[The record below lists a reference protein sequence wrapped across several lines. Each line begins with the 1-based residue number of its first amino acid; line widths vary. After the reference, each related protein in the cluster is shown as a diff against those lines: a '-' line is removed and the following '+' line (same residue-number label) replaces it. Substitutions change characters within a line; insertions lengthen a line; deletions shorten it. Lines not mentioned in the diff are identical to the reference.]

1 MNQFYPDLAALPVPR
16 YTSYPTAAQF
26 TESVGAAEQGKA
38 LAGIRPG
45 TPVSLYL
52 HIPFCRQICWYCGCN
67 TGIASPDRLRR
78 YVKALG
84 HEIDTVSGQMAG
96 HVQSIQF
103 GGGSPNALDA
113 ATLAGIIDRLRH
125 SFDVANHADIGVELD
140 PRAVTP
146 DLAPILAAA
155 GVNRI
160 SLGVQTFA
168 PHVQAKINR
177 IQPFETIA
185 ATVRDFRTAGI
196 EGINFDLMYG
206 LPGQSV
212 LDVTETIEK
221 ALQLAPARV
230 AMFGY
235 AHMPRAIARQRM
247 IADADLPSAAARFAM
262 AAAANRLFVQAGY
275 VAIGFDHFA
284 QAHDE
289 LAVAART
296 GQLARNFQG
305 YACHP
310 GEALVGL
317 GSTAIS
323 QFADVIVQN
332 EKHLGTWEARVNA
345 GQLAGAR
352 GVAVSADDRAR
363 GAVIEQL
370 LCRGAADVPPALAG
384 AVSGLAPYAARGLV
398 AVEGARVAL
407 QDAGWPYARLIAAAF
422 DAHLKSPH
430 RHAQAV

>member
-1 MNQFYPDLAALPVPR
+1 MSIFHPDLAAQPVPR

-26 TESVGAAEQGKA
+26 TDHVGSAEQGLA

-78 YVKALG
+78 YAKALG
-84 HEIDTVSGQMAG
+84 HEIDTVSGLMAG
-96 HVQSIQF
+96 YVQSIQF

-113 ATLAGIIDRLRH
+113 ATLAGLINRLRH
-125 SFDVANHADIGVELD
+125 SFDVANDADIGVELD
-140 PRAVTP
+140 PRAVMP
-146 DLAPILAAA
+146 DLAPTLAAA

-185 ATVRDFRTAGI
+185 ATVRDFRDAGI

-212 LDVTETIEK
+212 LDVTETIAK

-247 IADADLPSAAARFAM
+247 IADADLPGAAARFAM

-305 YACHP
+305 YACHL
-310 GEALVGL
+310 GAALVGL

-323 QFADVIVQN
+323 QFPGCIVQN
-332 EKHLGTWEARVNA
+332 EKHLATWEARVNA

-352 GVAVSADDRAR
+352 GVLVDADDQQRAQI
-363 GAVIEQL
+363 IEQL
-370 LCRGAADVPPALAG
+370 LCRGAAEVPDTLLDCLAALAPH
-384 AVSGLAPYAARGLV
+384 ALRGLV
-398 AVEGARVAL
+398 KVRGRHVAL
-407 QDAGWPYARLIAAAF
+407 TEAGWPYARLVAAAF
-422 DAHLKSPH
+422 DAHLQAPQ